1 MYVPAIIFLPVL
13 FSGVISGMIIFH
25 ASIIAPS
32 LFKTVSAKES
42 VLFLRMVFPKLF
54 LFVLILGVFS
64 LVISFFS
71 NESIVVKIVSVT
83 TIVSMVICYL
93 IIPATNSAK
102 DSGNGNTFKRLHGL
116 SFIFTMIVL
125 LLNLFWIFLI

>member
-1 MYVPAIIFLPVL
+1 MYVPVITFLPML
-13 FSGVISGMIIFH
+13 FSGIISGMIIFH
-25 ASIIAPS
+25 AGIIAPT
-32 LFKTVSAKES
+32 LFKAVSAKES
-42 VLFLRMVFPKLF
+42 GLFLRMVFPKLF
-54 LFVLILGVFS
+54 LFVLILGIFS

-71 NESIVVKIVSVT
+71 NESMVVKIVSIT

-102 DSGNGNTFKRLHGL
+102 DSGNEHPFKRLHKL
-116 SFIFTMIVL
+116 SVILTMIVL